1 MNEKAAV
8 PGWPGW
14 ETVRLIGRGSFG
26 SVYEIERDIF
36 GVKEK
41 AALKI
46 ISIPQNDSEITELR
60 SDGYD
65 GKSITERFQEHL
77 KDISRTSSGSILLSR
92 H

>member
-1 MNEKAAV
+1 MFLTGKRRKEMREKNL
-8 PGWPGW
+8 WPGW

-46 ISIPQNDSEITELR
+46 ISIPQNDSEITEL
-60 SDGYD
+60 
-65 GKSITERFQEHL
+65 
-77 KDISRTSSGSILLSR
+77 
-92 H
+92 